1 MTYLH
6 LFAPAII
13 GWLFGNICPMTDNTN
28 RVKTNSQPPGW
39 VFGVVWPILYLL
51 IGWNWMK
58 TKSNPTLNIL
68 HILLVIALNGWVY
81 KAGCQTDYRTG
92 AWIFIPI
99 IGLTLAIWMKSA
111 IVFNNGWWTMI
122 PLLSWL
128 LFAHQL
134 NVHIVEK
141 S

>member
-1 MTYLH
+1 MSYLH
-6 LFAPAII
+6 LFAPLAVGSI
-13 GWLFGNICPMTDNTN
+13 FGSFCPM
-28 RVKTNSQPPGW
+28 KTGPKTKSQPPGW

-58 TKSNPTLNIL
+58 TKNDPTLNIM
-68 HILLVIALNGWVY
+68 HLLLLIALNGWVY
-81 KAGCQTDYRTG
+81 KAGCQLDYRTG

-99 IGLTLAIWMKSA
+99 IALTLAIWMKSA
-111 IVFNNGWWTMI
+111 GMHSAGWWTMV

-134 NVHIVEK
+134 NVHIVER